1 MIVYRRSLSSGISFL
16 FTSEISWDFAPFR
29 CLPLDDGIAEVMSGQ
44 PVFGSFDNLIQ
55 RLCIGRTL
63 QFCLAFALV
72 NPENGIVGITIDGLI
87 EKTLIP
93 TESQGMDNG
102 QELTDIICSLHGTKV
117 KHACTSLKINALV
130 FHGSRITTTAGIHR
144 PCICLHLKW
153 QGKHVR

>member
-29 CLPLDDGIAEVMSGQ
+29 CLPLDDGIAEVVSGQ
-44 PVFGSFDNLIQ
+44 PVFSSFDNLIQ
-55 RLCIGRTL
+55 RLCFGRTL

-93 TESQGMDNG
+93 SWDQSETRVHQSEDQCTGIPWVPDYHYSQHPPPMHLPSP
-102 QELTDIICSLHGTKV
+102 QV
-117 KHACTSLKINALV
+117 
-130 FHGSRITTTAGIHR
+130 AGEAR
-144 PCICLHLKW
+144 CRGGNLEDSVNWYP
-153 QGKHVR
+153 